1 MGTTDIVAQQRL
13 ARFTL
18 RIGERDVRF
27 WFSRNVTRQ
36 FREDTGMAFL
46 DVQTWASDEDA
57 LEKALLLGAA
67 GAGDELTAEQ
77 FGAEGD
83 AETLALAQAELLN
96 MAIAINARAEGNLSE
111 QVRAKMAEA
120 KAKALAAQTPANGTA
135 TPNSV
140 DML

>member
-18 RIGERDVRF
+18 RIGERDVHF

-67 GAGDELTAEQ
+67 AAGDELTAEQ
-77 FGAEGD
+77 FGAEAD

-120 KAKALAAQTPANGTA
+120 KAKALAAQTPAIGTV

>member
-67 GAGDELTAEQ
+67 AAGDELTAEQ
-77 FGAEGD
+77 FGAEAD

-120 KAKALAAQTPANGTA
+120 KAKALAAQTPAIGTV